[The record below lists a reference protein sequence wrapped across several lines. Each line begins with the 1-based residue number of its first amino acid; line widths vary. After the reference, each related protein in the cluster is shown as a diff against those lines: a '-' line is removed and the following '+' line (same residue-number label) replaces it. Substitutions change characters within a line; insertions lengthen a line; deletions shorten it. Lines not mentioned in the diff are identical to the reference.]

1 MPDNYSDRVQFFTDD
16 VPSLLSQYLDEAVWN
31 ACADLGC
38 GDGALLSAL
47 NNRGYFEGKSVYAV
61 DLSDSRMET
70 VKEINED
77 INCVVAD
84 VCDTKIAEGSV
95 DFLISTQVIEHVESD
110 DDMVKEMRRLL
121 CDGGV
126 LYLTTVHKKRYG
138 WYFYR
143 CNGKWTLD
151 PTHLREYTED
161 SQLLDILRE
170 HDFEVIET
178 KKTLD
183 GRPIVDSILRRIR
196 APRRSYNNRFL
207 KPLRSLKIPIP
218 GYYIWEIV
226 CKKR

>member
-84 VCDTKIAEGSV
+84 V
-95 DFLISTQVIEHVESD
+95 
-110 DDMVKEMRRLL
+110 
-121 CDGGV
+121 
-126 LYLTTVHKKRYG
+126 
-138 WYFYR
+138 
-143 CNGKWTLD
+143 
-151 PTHLREYTED
+151 
-161 SQLLDILRE
+161 
-170 HDFEVIET
+170 
-178 KKTLD
+178 
-183 GRPIVDSILRRIR
+183 
-196 APRRSYNNRFL
+196 
-207 KPLRSLKIPIP
+207 
-218 GYYIWEIV
+218 
-226 CKKR
+226 